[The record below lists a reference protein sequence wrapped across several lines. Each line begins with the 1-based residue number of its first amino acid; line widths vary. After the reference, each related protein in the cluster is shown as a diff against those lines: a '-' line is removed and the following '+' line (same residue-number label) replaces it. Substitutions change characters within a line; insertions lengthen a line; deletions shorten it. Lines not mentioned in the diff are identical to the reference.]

1 MSEILE
7 GYIPDVASNTKY
19 VSVSDAVL
27 NIRQSM
33 LLSGNNLDWA
43 IEGVTTTPGIDLSE
57 YVHMNDLQ
65 EICNYFRSRYLD
77 NSIGDDKIA
86 IADAYYDILDK
97 LRSLHERVI

>member
-27 NIRQSM
+27 NIRKSM

-43 IEGVTTTPGIDLSE
+43 IEGVTTTPGIDISE
-57 YVHMNDLQ
+57 YIHMNDIQ
-65 EICNYFRSRYLD
+65 KICNYFRTKYLD
-77 NSIGDDKIA
+77 NSTGDDKIA
-86 IADAYYDILDK
+86 IGDAYYDILNK
-97 LRSLHERVI
+97 LRSLHEELI